1 MSVRARDQ
9 SGFTLIETLV
19 VVLIVAVLAAIG
31 LVLFIN
37 QRAKA
42 QDAEAKTM
50 ATVAAQTLVIWEQD
64 TGSYAGVAP
73 ADLLRIEPSLSAARN
88 LRVVGDADSYE
99 VKVDSASLDAGGG
112 PFWIRR
118 GPGDTERGC
127 DAPGQGACRSDGTW

>member
-1 MSVRARDQ
+1 MSVRARDH

-31 LVLFIN
+31 IVLFVN

-42 QDAEAKTM
+42 QDADAKTM
-50 ATVAAQTLVIWEQD
+50 ATLAAQTLVMWEQD
-64 TGSYAGVAP
+64 TGTYAASP
-73 ADLLRIEPSLSAARN
+73 ADLVRLEPSLSAARN

-99 VKVDSASLDAGGG
+99 VEVESASRGAGGG

-118 GPGDTERGC
+118 GPDDTERGC
-127 DAPGQGACRSDGTW
+127 DAPGQGACRGDGTW